1 MLIRLLSKMPH
12 IVVDGKRYR
21 KCASALVIN
30 DHGLVLVGERVGKPG
45 SWNMPQGGMD
55 EGETPAQ
62 AASRELYEETGIK
75 LSEGKCELVSEIKSD
90 DKKTFCYDVPGGGW
104 LGKEGFDGQCFEF
117 SLFRL
122 HNANTNEELNSLANL
137 KGLNG
142 EPAEFSQLKWLSFE
156 DVIKTVWEVKRPAYQ
171 ACYDVVKKMGAI

>member
-1 MLIRLLSKMPH
+1 MASCSLEREWGNLEVGICHKEEWMRAKPRHRLPQESYMKKLGSNLAKVNMSS
-12 IVVDGKRYR
+12 
-21 KCASALVIN
+21 CAAF
-30 DHGLVLVGERVGKPG
+30 
-45 SWNMPQGGMD
+45 M
-55 EGETPAQ
+55 
-62 AASRELYEETGIK
+62 GI
-75 LSEGKCELVSEIKSD
+75 LPSMSGKCELVSEIKSD

>member
-75 LSEGKCELVSEIKSD
+75 LSEGEYVFMC
-90 DKKTFCYDVPGGGW
+90 
-104 LGKEGFDGQCFEF
+104 
-117 SLFRL
+117 
-122 HNANTNEELNSLANL
+122 
-137 KGLNG
+137 
-142 EPAEFSQLKWLSFE
+142 SFHG
-156 DVIKTVWEVKRPAYQ
+156 DFTKHVR
-171 ACYDVVKKMGAI
+171 KM